1 MLLRSS
7 CQMKRHVSHLFI
19 IGCPLSL
26 MNGVILGANL
36 LHSCEA
42 FVDIVNAAFRV
53 LPLSLDIDTWS
64 LVLDVMSV
72 DWLGKHRSVGRRM
85 GDRRLS
91 SGTSIYFIPDLFIIE
106 VEGLF
111 EAYNSYE
118 VGPCGVVLDGFSTT
132 LEVLEGGGQLI
143 ILLFLNVAL
152 LGQSF

>member
-1 MLLRSS
+1 
-7 CQMKRHVSHLFI
+7 
-19 IGCPLSL
+19 
-26 MNGVILGANL
+26 
-36 LHSCEA
+36 
-42 FVDIVNAAFRV
+42 
-53 LPLSLDIDTWS
+53 
-64 LVLDVMSV
+64 
-72 DWLGKHRSVGRRM
+72 M

-91 SGTSIYFIPDLFIIE
+91 SGTGIYFIPDLFIIE